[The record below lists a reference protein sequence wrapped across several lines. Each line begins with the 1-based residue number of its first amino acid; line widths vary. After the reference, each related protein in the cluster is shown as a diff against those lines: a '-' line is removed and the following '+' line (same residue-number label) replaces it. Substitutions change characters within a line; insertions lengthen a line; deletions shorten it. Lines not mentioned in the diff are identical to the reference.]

1 MKYSAPYPCWQTLW
15 RTLRYKPKELDAA
28 TNQEITEK
36 TSYENISSEKMAGQ
50 AWSQDAL
57 KLVRINGIG
66 ISFDNTSYETYGNDY
81 QLVVKDEEG
90 ATLALCI
97 VEVYDDTQE

>member
-1 MKYSAPYPCWQTLW
+1 MGEPGYGPGKLIFEAV
-15 RTLRYKPKELDAA
+15 DAA

-57 KLVRINGIG
+57 RLVRINGIG
-66 ISFDNTSYETYGNDY
+66 ISFDNTSYET
-81 QLVVKDEEG
+81 L
-90 ATLALCI
+90 ATTTNWWLRTKKVQPLRS
-97 VEVYDDTQE
+97 VS

>member
-1 MKYSAPYPCWQTLW
+1 MGEPGYGPGKLIFEAV
-15 RTLRYKPKELDAA
+15 DAA

-36 TSYENISSEKMAGQ
+36 TSYENISSEK
-50 AWSQDAL
+50 WQDRPGL
-57 KLVRINGIG
+57 RMRSKLVRINGIG